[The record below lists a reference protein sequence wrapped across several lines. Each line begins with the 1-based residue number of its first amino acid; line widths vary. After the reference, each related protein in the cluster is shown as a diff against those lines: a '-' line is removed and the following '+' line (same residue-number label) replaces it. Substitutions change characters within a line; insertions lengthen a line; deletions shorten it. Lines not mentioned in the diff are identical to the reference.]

1 MNKAVFVIALSLS
14 STLFGCPDKAGDGAK
29 QTPAS
34 APGAP
39 VAPAPTASTGGGG
52 W

>member
-1 MNKAVFVIALSLS
+1 MSKAVFVIALAFS
-14 STLFGCPDKAGDGAK
+14 SVLFGCPDKAGDGAK

-39 VAPAPTASTGGGG
+39 AAPTASAGGGG